1 MHLHAAIAFALIAV
15 ASCQLPCNSQL
26 RLLPAFAHR
35 FTHCQCSY
43 SEWGEWERISSRP
56 VPTSQCPSGS
66 VVTEERTQSVI
77 FGTCDPRVETRTI
90 CEPELVDQII
100 MALGLGSA
108 GQMIN
113 PGAAPGAQPAPGFAP
128 LSLVSQPLNK
138 ILAPSALTLQCDD
151 TRKTCQHVTV
161 PHGTYIY

>member
-1 MHLHAAIAFALIAV
+1 MSIFIRRMNVCCIIHFLII
-15 ASCQLPCNSQL
+15 LTL
-26 RLLPAFAHR
+26 II
-35 FTHCQCSY
+35 FT
-43 SEWGEWERISSRP
+43 G
-56 VPTSQCPSGS
+56 
-66 VVTEERTQSVI
+66 
-77 FGTCDPRVETRTI
+77 
-90 CEPELVDQII
+90 EPELVDQII
-100 MALGLGSA
+100 MALGLGST